1 MHLRRFAAPAPTAL
15 AALALAIAT
24 AASRQ
29 SLTYHVLNR
38 YVLGGDG
45 GWDYL
50 ALDTAHHRLFIAR
63 QDRIMVVDPA
73 RGTLLG
79 EIPGLE
85 RAHGIAF
92 TYEAGHGFATSGGDS
107 TVVMFDLRTLQVLGR
122 TTAATDDDAIL
133 YDPASRRVFTFN
145 GDAGSST
152 VIDPVSGRRLGT
164 IALGGKPEFAVSAGD
179 GRLYV
184 NIEDRGAVAELDA
197 RAMKVT
203 RHWSIAPCES
213 PTGLAIDRVHR
224 RLFSVCRSKVMAI
237 SDARAGKLIATV
249 PIGSGP
255 DGAAFDPAT
264 GCAFSSNGDG
274 TLTVVHEDS
283 PNAFRVLQTVPTM
296 PGARTMT
303 LDPVTHRVYLVSAR
317 FGGAP
322 TPAARSGPAAG
333 AAAAAAPRRRPPMVP
348 GSFTLLVLGP

>member
-15 AALALAIAT
+15 AALALAFVT
-24 AASRQ
+24 VASRR
-29 SLTYHVLNR
+29 SPTYHLLNR
-38 YVLGGDG
+38 FVLGGDG

-50 ALDTAHHRLFIAR
+50 ALDTARHRLFIAR
-63 QDRIMVVDPA
+63 QNRIMVVDPE

-85 RAHGIAF
+85 RAHGIALA
-92 TYEAGHGFATSGGDS
+92 YETGHGFATSGADS
-107 TVVMFDLRTLQVLGR
+107 TVVMFDLATLKVLGR
-122 TTAATDDDAIL
+122 TTAAIDDDAIL
-133 YDPASRRVFTFN
+133 YDPASHHIFTFN

-152 VIDPVSGRRLGT
+152 VIDPASGQRLGT

-179 GRLYV
+179 GMLYV
-184 NIEDRGAVAELDA
+184 NIEDQGAIAELDA

-203 RHWSIAPCES
+203 RRWSIAPCES
-213 PTGLAIDRVHR
+213 PTGLAIDRAHR

-237 SDARAGKLIATV
+237 SDTRAGKLITTV

-264 GCAFSSNGDG
+264 GNAFSSNGDG
-274 TLTVVHEDS
+274 TLTVVHEDG
-283 PNAFRVLQTVPTM
+283 PNAFRVTQTVPTM

-317 FGGAP
+317 FGEA
-322 TPAARSGPAAG
+322 PAAAPPS
-333 AAAAAAPRRRPPMVP
+333 APRRRPPMIP
-348 GSFTLLVLGP
+348 GSFTLLVFGP